1 MCWHVGPLSRN
12 IFNSRRS
19 AARQKPSHFVMINT
33 RTAGGGFL
41 QFITQAVEW
50 SCGQD
55 RWILRADLWGW
66 GLPPAPVY
74 KYLVTSLLTVLSSGI
89 MHLAFTGGAGQSV
102 WLAANSA
109 LMSASC
115 LQPAP
120 HGSQQP
126 LQASLL
132 TQLCLIPPLP
142 PPPPATHPGRTHG
155 CWSWK
160 PPPRLGC
167 GTQGSLWA
175 ELASTAQH
183 STTSL
188 QNLCSIWCK
197 GVSGV
202 RCQLDKSVW
211 HHRNCSVHSAAI
223 VSESLPWAPVS
234 VDISTAPVSVDI
246 SRVVDVSPALG

>member
-1 MCWHVGPLSRN
+1 MLSSSRYWSALPLVSGMAVMCWHVGPLSRN

-55 RWILRADLWGW
+55 RWIFRADLWGRP
-66 GLPPAPVY
+66 LHLCTSI
-74 KYLVTSLLTVLSSGI
+74 LVTSLLTVLSSVI

-167 GTQGSLWA
+167 GTQGSRWGK
-175 ELASTAQH
+175 LASTAQCAQPL
-183 STTSL
+183 SKTSV
-188 QNLCSIWCK
+188 QFDAKVWV
-197 GVSGV
+197 VSGV
-202 RCQLDKSVW
+202 SWIKVSDITATVRCTPLQ
-211 HHRNCSVHSAAI
+211 
-223 VSESLPWAPVS
+223 
-234 VDISTAPVSVDI
+234 
-246 SRVVDVSPALG
+246 